1 MFGQKS
7 RFLQFSRKVVIK
19 KQNWCHIWILWLISF
34 PKCIPWCTLHN
45 LIESYSVPNSSIL
58 STVSVPL
65 NAGTFNECQLAW
77 QAGDCWALSIKSLCI
92 IIFSDN
98 TVGEWFSKL
107 SCLMHENSRNCH
119 TYFVLDLVHIIYL

>member
-1 MFGQKS
+1 M
-7 RFLQFSRKVVIK
+7 RALNIDNEVD
-19 KQNWCHIWILWLISF
+19 LWGSVE
-34 PKCIPWCTLHN
+34 KATLLLN
-45 LIESYSVPNSSIL
+45 KMW
-58 STVSVPL
+58 TVL

-77 QAGDCWALSIKSLCI
+77 QAGDCWTLSIKSLCI